1 MREASTTPIEKPYQ
15 PGIFEGIP
23 AVARYVLFNL
33 ANASVD
39 GAAIK
44 EALTRLTPLVDGSDV
59 VVGLAPSLVKA
70 LGADIP
76 DLHEYPDFSRG
87 TLRIPVTP
95 GTLWCWLRGSDLGD
109 LLHVTRKVQKALAP
123 AFHVRHVTDAFRHSW
138 KEGGHGHDLT
148 GFEDGTE
155 NPEGEAA
162 EEAAFAHG
170 LGEGLDGSSYVAVQ
184 QWVHD
189 LDAFEALEDQARDF
203 HIGRRLSDNEE
214 LEDAPAEAHVKR
226 TAQESF
232 DPEAFLLRRS
242 MPWMMSMQAGLM
254 FVAFGKSFQAFE
266 QQMRRMAG
274 HDDGIVDAMFKI
286 SKPVNGA
293 YFWCPPMR
301 DGRLDLRRLGLG
313 VA

>member
-1 MREASTTPIEKPYQ
+1 MNFVLRDAAVD
-15 PGIFEGIP
+15 PG
-23 AVARYVLFNL
+23 
-33 ANASVD
+33 
-39 GAAIK
+39 AIK
-44 EALTRLTPLVDGSDV
+44 EALTRVTPLVNGSDV
-59 VVGLAPSLVKA
+59 VVGIGPSLVKA
-70 LGADIP
+70 LGAEVP
-76 DLHEYPDFSRG
+76 GLHEIPDFSRG
-87 TLRIPVTP
+87 DVHVPATP

-123 AFHVRHVTDAFRHSW
+123 AFAVRHVVDAFRHAW
-138 KEGGHGHDLT
+138 KEGGHGSDLT

-170 LGEGLDGSSYVAVQ
+170 VGEGVDGSSYVAVQ
-184 QWVHD
+184 QWQHD

-214 LEDAPAEAHVKR
+214 LEDAPETAHVKR

-232 DPEAFLLRRS
+232 DPEAFVLRRS
-242 MPWMMSMQAGLM
+242 MPWMVSMQAGLM
-254 FVAFGKSFQAFE
+254 FVAFGKSHQAFE

-293 YFWCPPMR
+293 YYWCPPMR

>member
-15 PGIFEGIP
+15 PGIFEPIP
-23 AVARYVLFNL
+23 PVARYVLFGL

-39 GAAIK
+39 ADAIK
-44 EALTRLTPLVDGSDV
+44 EALTRVTPLVNGSDV
-59 VVGLAPSLVKA
+59 VIGLGPSLVHA

-76 DLHEYPDFSRG
+76 GLHEYPDFSRG
-87 TLRIPVTP
+87 TLKIPVTP
-95 GTLWCWLRGSDLGD
+95 GVLWCWLRGSDLGD

-123 AFHVRHVTDAFRHSW
+123 AFTVRHVVDAFRHSW

-214 LEDAPAEAHVKR
+214 LEDAPEEAHVKR

-313 VA
+313 VS